1 MNPIVVYMG
10 HEVLHH
16 HFPVSW
22 KVSSEHFY
30 LLAMDLWGTVFWI
43 LVGLVLY
50 KKRIF
55 ISIWPNIYYR
65 YIVISYSCLRKKY
78 IYQHFPCYV
87 ELHSVP
93 KNWRLTFRVCYTSQI
108 QGQRMFLDIS
118 YDFVLLK
125 VKGESPYQERVKVRL
140 IEGHKCYLSL
150 QNVVIFRE

>member
-1 MNPIVVYMG
+1 MRCFFIPFTGMNPIIVYMG

-43 LVGLVLY
+43 LVSLVLY

-65 YIVISYSCLRKKY
+65 YIVVSYSCLQQKY
-78 IYQHFPCYV
+78 IYQHFPWYIFLFI

-93 KNWRLTFRVCYTSQI
+93 KNWGLTLRVCYTSQI
-108 QGQRMFLDIS
+108 QGQKMTTMFLDIS
-118 YDFVLLK
+118 YDFV
-125 VKGESPYQERVKVRL
+125 
-140 IEGHKCYLSL
+140 
-150 QNVVIFRE
+150 